1 MANATNPLMGR
12 SVGHDWADFMA
23 TSGHF
28 CWPSMGSSQWPLTS
42 WPADEQ
48 CQLFPGVPEPSFAW
62 LTANQI
68 ATMIGGMV
76 RVPTAV
82 MLDPTRR

>member
-1 MANATNPLMGR
+1 VTLHTQKPDR
-12 SVGHDWADFMA
+12 FSVRR
-23 TSGHF
+23 
-28 CWPSMGSSQWPLTS
+28 S
-42 WPADEQ
+42 WPADEHG
-48 CQLFPGVPEPSFAW
+48 QLFPGVPEPSFAW